1 MAYEM
6 KEGDISIFVNDKE
19 GNDAR
24 PDYTGKALV
33 DGTEMRVA
41 LWKRESSGGTAYL
54 SGRVEE
60 KGAFNGS
67 SKSARNTVSNEVPF

>member
-24 PDYTGKALV
+24 PDYTGKALI

-41 LWKRESSGGTAYL
+41 MWKTQSAGGNTFL
-54 SGRVEE
+54 SGKVEE
-60 KGAFNGS
+60 KGAYNGS
-67 SKSARNTVSNEVPF
+67 AKSARNTVSNEVPF